1 MEKYPAKLQPIRN
14 AKRVIMKK
22 LFYILIVF
30 FNFNYAHSLIEV
42 DITRGNLDPLP
53 LAVSPLHVDAQ
64 SDNLQDIKVK
74 DLGSLISSVIESNFR
89 STGLFNP
96 LNKDA
101 FVQKPDIAHLKPR
114 FEDWTLITAQALVT
128 GKILLKDN
136 KLKVEFRLW
145 DVAAAKEMV
154 ALAFTTT
161 PSNWRRVAHII
172 SDKIYERLTGE
183 TGYFDTRIIYVSET
197 GPRTQRVKKLAIMD
211 QDGVNVKYL
220 TLGNELVLTPRF
232 NPANQLVTYLS
243 YFRNLPRV
251 YLLDIETGVQ
261 EVVGNFPGMTFAP
274 RFSPDGKKIIMSF
287 AENGNSDI
295 YTMNL
300 ESRVVE
306 KITDHSAIDTS
317 PSYSPDGKY
326 ICFNSDR
333 SGLQQIYTVNSDG
346 TNVKRISFGDG
357 IYGTP
362 VWSPRGDLIAFT
374 KVRSGKF
381 YIGVMRPDG
390 SGERLLTEN
399 FYQEAPSWSPNGRLL
414 VFYRETKSGNDGEG
428 FSAKLWSIDITG
440 YNEREIKTETDA
452 SDPSWS
458 TLLSK

>member
-1 MEKYPAKLQPIRN
+1 MRKI
-14 AKRVIMKK
+14 
-22 LFYILIVF
+22 LFIFLLYILGASKAF
-30 FNFNYAHSLIEV
+30 SLIEV

-53 LAVSPLHVDAQ
+53 IAVSPLHVDLK
-64 SDNLQDIKVK
+64 SEEIDSIKVK
-74 DLGSLISSVIESNFR
+74 ILGDEISKIIEKNFK

-96 LNKDA
+96 LKKDA

-114 FEDWTLITAQALVT
+114 FEDWRLIKAQALVT
-128 GKILLKDN
+128 GKILVNDG

-145 DVAAAKEMV
+145 DLTASKEML

-161 PSNWRRVAHII
+161 PTNWRRVAHII

-183 TGYFDTRIIYVSET
+183 SGYFDTRIIYVAES
-197 GPRTQRVKKLAIMD
+197 GPKNQRVKKLAIMD
-211 QDGVNVKYL
+211 QDGAKTKYL

-232 NPANQLVTYLS
+232 NPTNQLVTYLS

-287 AENGNSDI
+287 AKDGNSDI
-295 YTMNL
+295 FTMDL
-300 ESRVVE
+300 ETRIVE
-306 KITDHSAIDTS
+306 RITEHSSIDTS
-317 PSYSPDGKY
+317 PSYSPDGNY

-333 SGLQQIYTVNSDG
+333 SGLQQIYVMKSDG
-346 TNVKRISFGDG
+346 SNVKRITFGDG

-374 KVRSGKF
+374 KVRKGRF
-381 YIGVMRPDG
+381 YIGVMRSDG
-390 SGERLLTEN
+390 TGERLLTEN
-399 FYQEAPSWSPNGRLL
+399 FYQEAPSWSPNGRVL
-414 VFYRETKSGNDGEG
+414 VFYRETKSGPKGKG

-440 YNEREIKTETDA
+440 YNERKMSTETDA

-458 TLLSK
+458 SLLSK